1 MSEDIVR
8 ALVGNEEFYKKLI
21 EMIYER
27 LKNEV
32 VLNRLD
38 EINKVLNELSNAV
51 QKNTDH
57 IVLLWE
63 KLDQHEGALRQLME
77 ALRDQGIAIK
87 EMQKVLQIH
96 SQKIEELQKAVEKQG
111 QILEQHSKVIEGLQ
125 RAVEK
130 LEVTVEQHSKAIE
143 GLQKAVDQ
151 HSKTIEGLEKA
162 VENHSKVIEGL
173 VKAVEKL
180 GATVEQHS
188 KAIEGLQ
195 KAVERLENITDQHS
209 KTIEG
214 LEKAVEN
221 HSKTIEGLQRAVE
234 KLEVTVENHSK
245 AIEGLQRAVEKLEV
259 TVEQHSKAIEKLEK
273 AVDQHSKV
281 IEGLQKEMTK
291 LSTEIGGFTSRAGK
305 AIERTILNIYKEALL
320 LHGVDP
326 TNVKHGKIKD
336 TLGVV
341 DKDKEF
347 EVDFYETDDYVY
359 VFEVKNYAD
368 EAVLEQM
375 RNRVKLFSALYKKPV
390 KFFIVANYVE
400 KSVKE
405 EAEKEG
411 ATVIASYVIEEEE

>member
-87 EMQKVLQIH
+87 EMQNVLQIH

-125 RAVEK
+125 RAVE
-130 LEVTVEQHSKAIE
+130 
-143 GLQKAVDQ
+143 
-151 HSKTIEGLEKA
+151 
-162 VENHSKVIEGL
+162 
-173 VKAVEKL
+173 
-180 GATVEQHS
+180 QHS

-195 KAVERLENITDQHS
+195 KAVERLENITEQHS
-209 KTIEG
+209 KAIEG

-221 HSKTIEGLQRAVE
+221 HSKAIEGLQRAVE
-234 KLEVTVENHSK
+234 KLEATVEQHSKAIEGLQKAVEKLEATVENHSK

-281 IEGLQKEMTK
+281 IEGLQREMTK

-390 KFFIVANYVE
+390 KFFIIANYVE

>member
-125 RAVEK
+125 RTVEK

-195 KAVERLENITDQHS
+195 KAVERLENITEQHS
-209 KTIEG
+209 KAIEG
-214 LEKAVEN
+214 LEKA
-221 HSKTIEGLQRAVE
+221 
-234 KLEVTVENHSK
+234 VENHSK
-245 AIEGLQRAVEKLEV
+245 AIEGLQRAVEKLEA

-359 VFEVKNYAD
+359 EFEVKNYAD

>member
-125 RAVEK
+125 RAVE
-130 LEVTVEQHSKAIE
+130 
-143 GLQKAVDQ
+143 
-151 HSKTIEGLEKA
+151 
-162 VENHSKVIEGL
+162 
-173 VKAVEKL
+173 
-180 GATVEQHS
+180 QHS

-195 KAVERLENITDQHS
+195 KAVERLENITEQHS
-209 KTIEG
+209 KAIEG

-221 HSKTIEGLQRAVE
+221 HSKAIEGLQRAVE

-347 EVDFYETDDYVY
+347 EVDFYETNDYVY

-411 ATVIASYVIEEEE
+411 ATVIASYVIEGEE

>member
-1 MSEDIVR
+1 
-8 ALVGNEEFYKKLI
+8 L
-21 EMIYER
+21 
-27 LKNEV
+27 
-32 VLNRLD
+32 
-38 EINKVLNELSNAV
+38 
-51 QKNTDH
+51 
-57 IVLLWE
+57 E
-63 KLDQHEGALRQLME
+63 K
-77 ALRDQGIAIK
+77 
-87 EMQKVLQIH
+87 
-96 SQKIEELQKAVEKQG
+96 
-111 QILEQHSKVIEGLQ
+111 
-125 RAVEK
+125 AVEK
-130 LEVTVEQHSKAIE
+130 LEAT
-143 GLQKAVDQ
+143 
-151 HSKTIEGLEKA
+151 
-162 VENHSKVIEGL
+162 VENHSK
-173 VKAVEKL
+173 A
-180 GATVEQHS
+180 
-188 KAIEGLQ
+188 
-195 KAVERLENITDQHS
+195 
-209 KTIEG
+209 
-214 LEKAVEN
+214 
-221 HSKTIEGLQRAVE
+221 IEGLQRAVE